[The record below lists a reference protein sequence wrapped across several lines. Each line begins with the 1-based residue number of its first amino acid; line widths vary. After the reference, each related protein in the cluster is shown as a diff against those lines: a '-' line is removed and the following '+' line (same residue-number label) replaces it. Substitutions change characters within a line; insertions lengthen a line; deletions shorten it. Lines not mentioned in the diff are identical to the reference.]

1 MLRLAAPLA
10 LAELGWMFMGI
21 VDTMMAELGSPSDAL
36 LVLGM
41 SMYEG
46 DDDIIDNI
54 VFRMPDAIRADI
66 RDTAAMAYAEHAQR
80 IHGTT
85 TPRRSAEIRRAIGP
99 Q

>member
-1 MLRLAAPLA
+1 
-10 LAELGWMFMGI
+10 
-21 VDTMMAELGSPSDAL
+21 
-36 LVLGM
+36 M

-46 DDDIIDNI
+46 DDGIVDNI
-54 VFRMPDAIRADI
+54 VSHMPDGV

-85 TPRRSAEIRRAIGP
+85 TPPRSAEIPRAIGP